1 MNNSISEKTYNL
13 LKKGM
18 DACTFRNKVISNN
31 ISNINTKGYKRFDVV
46 FEETLKASSQPNIK
60 TSNEKHIKNIEN
72 SGDIKLVR
80 DESSSMRNDGNNV
93 DIDNEMINLSANSM
107 KYYALVSEMNSRF
120 SMTRSVI
127 KGGK

>member
-1 MNNSISEKTYNL
+1 MNNSISEKTYSL

-18 DACTFRNKVISNN
+18 DACTFRSKVISNN

-46 FEETLKASSQPNIK
+46 FEETLKASSQANMK
-60 TSNEKHIKNIEN
+60 TSNEKHIRSRGNN
-72 SGDIKLVR
+72 GDIKLVR
-80 DESSSMRNDGNNV
+80 DESSSMRKDGNNV
-93 DIDNEMINLSANSM
+93 NVDNEMINLAANSM

-120 SMTRSVI
+120 SMTRNVI